1 MDIHIQK
8 RYMKLPVSR
17 ETTHKTLSFYADG
30 KLILDFTTRLEPATP
45 QEFHYWDLRSYVGQ
59 TLQLEID
66 PQVDFAPEFTDDIPM
81 EGIYSEP
88 DRPAAHFTSALG
100 WINDPNGPVFY
111 EGKYHMFFQHNPADS
126 CWGNMSWGHA
136 VSTDLVHWEQLEDA
150 LLPDE
155 TGTMFSGSAFVDS
168 KNVTGLKE
176 NEHDPL
182 LLYYTAAGNTS
193 RLSAGQPYTQCMA
206 YSTDGGYTF
215 KKYANNPVVPH
226 IVHENRDP
234 KVIYVPEAEQYYMA
248 LFLDNHGYALLCSD
262 DLLHWQLKQRLELSG
277 DGECPDF
284 YPLSTPTGKRYW
296 IFTGAGDRYLVG
308 QMQNGNFVPVQ
319 EALSL
324 QSRGRSYAAQSFA
337 NVSEGKILRI
347 SWNMTEIPDSIF
359 NCSMCTPV
367 EMTLAED
374 VQGLR
379 LCANPI
385 LPRKAPID
393 CYTSPVL
400 LPGKAHD
407 ICLTL
412 QMQPGSAAELS
423 LFGLDID
430 ISADRLTAKDT
441 LLALYPKNSAV
452 DLRIITDTHA
462 MEIYVADGRTFTCID
477 HIADFSQNQLSFK
490 ILKGD
495 AALHSIA
502 VTELPNIW

>member
-1 MDIHIQK
+1 MDILIQK

-17 ETTHKTLSFYADG
+17 GTSHKTLLFYADG
-30 KLILDFTTRLEPATP
+30 KLILGFTTRLEPAAP
-45 QEFHYWDLRSYVGQ
+45 QEFHYWDLRGYVGQ
-59 TLQLEID
+59 EFQLEID
-66 PQVDFAPEFTDDIPM
+66 PQVDFAPEFTDNIPM

-88 DRPAAHFTSALG
+88 NRPAAHFTSARG
-100 WINDPNGPVFY
+100 WINDPNGAVFY
-111 EGKYHMFFQHNPADS
+111 EEKYHMFFQHNPADS

-136 VSTDLVHWEQLEDA
+136 ISTDLVHWEQLDDA

-155 TGTMFSGSAFVDS
+155 MGTMFSGSAFVDS

-215 KKYANNPVVPH
+215 KKYENNPVVPH

-234 KVIYVPEAEQYYMA
+234 KVVYVPEAEQYYMA
-248 LFLDNHGYALLCSD
+248 LFLDDHCYALLCSD
-262 DLLHWQLKQRLELSG
+262 DLLHWQLKQRVELPG

-284 YPLSTPTGKRYW
+284 YSLNTPAGKRYW
-296 IFTGAGDRYLVG
+296 ILAGAGDRYLVG
-308 QMQNGNFVPVQ
+308 QMQNGSFVPVQ

-337 NVSEGKILRI
+337 NVPEGKNLRI
-347 SWNMTEIPDSIF
+347 SWNMTEIPNSIF
-359 NCSMCTPV
+359 NCSMCTPL
-367 EMTLAED
+367 EMTLVED
-374 VQGLR
+374 AHGLR

-385 LPRKAPID
+385 LPRKAPVD
-393 CYTSPVL
+393 CYASPIL
-400 LPGKAHD
+400 LTGKAQD

-412 QMQPGSAAELS
+412 QMQPGSSAKLS
-423 LFGLDID
+423 LLGLDMD
-430 ISADRLTAKDT
+430 ISADRLTVKDT
-441 LLALYPKNSAV
+441 LLALYSKDSAV

-462 MEIYVADGRTFTCID
+462 VEIYVADGRIFTCID
-477 HIADFSQNQLSFK
+477 HMADYSQNQLSFK
-490 ILKGD
+490 VLNGD
-495 AALHSIA
+495 AALQSIA